1 MFVSSKHEN
10 GISIRT
16 HTGATT
22 EQNESFNNF
31 FFFLR
36 NLVTSLS
43 NISPNFRILCFLIG
57 TLDKYTEVMSEVSK
71 KRELHIF

>member
-16 HTGATT
+16 YIGATT
-22 EQNESFNNF
+22 EQNESFNI
-31 FFFLR
+31 FFLR
-36 NLVTSLS
+36 NLVASLS
-43 NISPNFRILCFLIG
+43 NISSNFRILCFLIG